1 TPAGSQQLLVTGCV
15 QVSTTVDSAALAEQ
29 IAATLIE
36 ERLAACVQIIG
47 PMTSVYR
54 WDGAV
59 TRASEWLCTAKTVEP
74 RLAAVMARIRALH
87 PYQLPEIIATTIA
100 TVDPGY
106 ESWLQQETTSAPEL
120 P

>member
-1 TPAGSQQLLVTGCV
+1 MTGCV

-29 IAATLIE
+29 IAAALVA
-36 ERLAACVQIIG
+36 ERLAACVQIVG

-54 WDGAV
+54 WEGAI
-59 TRASEWLCTAKTVEP
+59 TQATEWLCTAKTVEP

-87 PYQLPEIIATTIA
+87 SYQLPEIIATPVVTA
-100 TVDPGY
+100 DPGY
-106 ESWLQQETTSAPEL
+106 LNWLQLETTSAPEG